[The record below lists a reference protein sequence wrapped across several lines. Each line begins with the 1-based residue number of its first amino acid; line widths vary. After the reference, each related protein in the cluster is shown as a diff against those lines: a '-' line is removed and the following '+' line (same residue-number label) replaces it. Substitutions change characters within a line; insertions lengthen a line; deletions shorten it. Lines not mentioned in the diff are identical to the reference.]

1 MRDKGHSSWTA
12 RAARAASAAATAA
25 FQWHRP
31 VGGFERLFCMIAEE
45 QVPVA
50 AWRRIGSG
58 DGMALVQAAGR
69 RGGEAGDEH
78 LPRIAVT
85 GRDHT

>member
-1 MRDKGHSSWTA
+1 
-12 RAARAASAAATAA
+12 
-25 FQWHRP
+25 
-31 VGGFERLFCMIAEE
+31 
-45 QVPVA
+45 
-50 AWRRIGSG
+50 
-58 DGMALVQAAGR
+58 MALVQAAGR